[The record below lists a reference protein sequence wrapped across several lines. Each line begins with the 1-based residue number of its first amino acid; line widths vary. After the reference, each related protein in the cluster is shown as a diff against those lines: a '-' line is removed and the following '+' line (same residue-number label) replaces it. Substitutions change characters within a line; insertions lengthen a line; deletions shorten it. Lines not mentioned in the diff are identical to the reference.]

1 MQSDS
6 EHDEETGTPAPQ
18 SWSQAILTE
27 IRNRPFA
34 YSVMAVALVLGPI
47 LIKMIFPEVT
57 TLQAIVGGLA
67 FGVYAALSA
76 VPQKFM

>member
-1 MQSDS
+1 MAPEIDS
-6 EHDEETGTPAPQ
+6 EEAEAPART
-18 SWSQAILTE
+18 WSQALVNE
-27 IRNRPFA
+27 VRNRPFA
-34 YSVMAVALVLGPI
+34 YGVMAVGLVLGPV

-57 TLQAIVGGLA
+57 TLQAVIGGLA